1 MPCLFALFAGMFPR
15 IADIF
20 IWIARPTQFMNS
32 FNDKWW
38 WAILGIIFLPFTTL
52 MYVILTWGVG
62 GLMAGIGSG
71 SSWPCSLTF
80 RTMPILPIT
89 TAVPSLVTPLQP
101 AKENFKKALERQPDD
116 IKVVIQFSDV

>member
-52 MYVILTWGVG
+52 MYRDPDLGRGRYLWLGLVLADHGGV
-62 GLMAGIGSG
+62 S
-71 SSWPCSLTF
+71 
-80 RTMPILPIT
+80 
-89 TAVPSLVTPLQP
+89 
-101 AKENFKKALERQPDD
+101 
-116 IKVVIQFSDV
+116 

>member
-38 WAILGIIFLPFTTL
+38 WAILALIFLPFTTL
-52 MYVILTWGVG
+52 MYVLLTWGVG
-62 GLMAGIGSG
+62 GFIWLGLVLDHHGS
-71 SSWPCSLTF
+71 
-80 RTMPILPIT
+80 LPGH
-89 TAVPSLVTPLQP
+89 
-101 AKENFKKALERQPDD
+101 FALCPYGL
-116 IKVVIQFSDV
+116 